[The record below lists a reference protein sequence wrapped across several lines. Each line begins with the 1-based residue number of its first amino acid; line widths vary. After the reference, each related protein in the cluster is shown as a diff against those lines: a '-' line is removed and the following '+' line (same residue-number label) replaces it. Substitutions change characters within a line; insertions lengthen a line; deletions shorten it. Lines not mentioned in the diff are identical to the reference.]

1 MDVERTRSLAI
12 ACQVVD
18 GEPLGVCN
26 FDVDLGGETIG
37 FSEVS
42 GLGYAPEQRQVT
54 SVTLRRAA
62 GRDLAL
68 WAWARDPQPRTVTVT
83 LLDARHEPA
92 CAYVLEQ
99 ARPVRWTGPVLNAT
113 SHDLA
118 MEELELTAED
128 LDVRPTARAT
138 DD

>member
-1 MDVERTRSLAI
+1 MDG
-12 ACQVVD
+12 D
-18 GEPLGVCN
+18 PLGVCN
-26 FDVDLGGETIG
+26 FEVDLGGETMG
-37 FSEVS
+37 FSQVS
-42 GLGYAPEQRQVT
+42 GLGYEPEPHQVT

-99 ARPVRWTGPVLNAT
+99 ARPVKWTGPVLNAT